1 MPAHLHIVTFPIRVQ
16 VKLGFTA
23 GAAVVTGAG
32 ATGATVVTGAGGT
45 GAAGVPGAG
54 GTGATVVTG
63 AGAPGATEFT
73 GAGATFGAG
82 RIASVRVVVARVRS
96 NLA

>member
-23 GAAVVTGAG
+23 GAAGVTGAG
-32 ATGATVVTGAGGT
+32 ATGATVVTGAG
-45 GAAGVPGAG
+45 
-54 GTGATVVTG
+54 AT
-63 AGAPGATEFT
+63 GATEFT

-82 RIASVRVVVARVRS
+82 RIVSVRVAVARVRS
-96 NLA
+96 NLTG

>member
-32 ATGATVVTGAGGT
+32 ATGATVVTGAG
-45 GAAGVPGAG
+45 
-54 GTGATVVTG
+54 AT
-63 AGAPGATEFT
+63 GATEFA

-82 RIASVRVVVARVRS
+82 RIASVRVAGESGQTSPDNEATR
-96 NLA
+96 